1 VVNPMIAGWRCRLRA
16 VIAAPAPVHPVS
28 GRIRNA
34 AVASTVA
41 VMLAGA
47 LVFAGTLAPALA
59 QDEAPPLPETISVED
74 IPALFPDLDFEAA
87 EEALTHYR
95 FGRIAQGDALRDA
108 ITDEAADAL
117 LEWAAVRSVEQR
129 DFERVS
135 GFMRNHPDWAGRNLL
150 RLRAEQAFIQNGPTP
165 ERVLTFFAD
174 EEPRT
179 GRGALML
186 TQALWGSGAREAAE
200 HLARRYWRERGFDE
214 NTEAQLLLS
223 FAAAFTPSDHRLR
236 MENRLF
242 AQDWPAARR
251 AARFAGEQF
260 EALVD
265 LRQALLREPARL
277 EAAVADLPSSLRND
291 SSALYAK
298 VRKARL
304 DGDVRGAAQLIA
316 RAPRAVSIIADGD
329 AWWVERRI
337 VGRNLLEEGEY
348 ALAYEIIA
356 GHAAQSPAEFLDA
369 EFHAGWI
376 ALRFLDDAETAL
388 GHFIAAAEPA
398 STPVSLSRVAYWQAR
413 AHQALGDDD
422 AARAALEEAATHSTA
437 FYGQLARQELDGGPI
452 SLRPLPEIDETVI
465 AERDGRLF
473 TRAILL
479 LHALDAEDLAIA
491 LLGDLGRTSDDA
503 ALLRAYGDLAQALGN
518 PRALLALARSALLR
532 GLPLDEHAFPV
543 GAIPEYPQ
551 IGPAVE
557 SALVHAI
564 ARQESAFNADAVS
577 PAGAL
582 GLMQFMPATARR
594 VAQRYG
600 VNFDESRL
608 LGDPAFSAKLGAAH
622 LGELLDEWGGSAAL
636 AFAAYNAGPGH
647 ARRWIQ
653 RFGDPRRADRDIIDW
668 VEQIPFPETRSYI
681 QRVMENLIVYRY
693 RLDQDRPLAIEDD
706 LRGARAMR

>member
-1 VVNPMIAGWRCRLRA
+1 MISPMIAGWRCRLRV
-16 VIAAPAPVHPVS
+16 VIAGRAPAYSVFDRMCHA
-28 GRIRNA
+28 A
-34 AVASTVA
+34 AVRSVA
-41 VMLAGA
+41 VMLASA
-47 LVFAGTLAPALA
+47 VVFAGSLGPTLA
-59 QDEAPPLPETISVED
+59 QDRAPALPETIGVQD
-74 IPALFPDLDFEAA
+74 IPALFPDLDFELAG
-87 EEALTHYR
+87 EALTHYR

-108 ITDEAADAL
+108 ITDAAADAL

-129 DFERVS
+129 DFARVAD
-135 GFMRNHPDWAGRNLL
+135 FMRSHPDWAGRNLL
-150 RLRAEQAFIQNGPTP
+150 RLRAEQAFVESGPTP
-165 ERVLTFFAD
+165 EQVLTFFAD

-179 GRGALML
+179 GRGALLM
-186 TQALWGSGAREAAE
+186 TQALWGSGARESAE
-200 HLARRYWRERGFDE
+200 YLARRYWRERGFDE
-214 NTEAQLLLS
+214 NTEAQFLIS
-223 FAAAFTPSDHRLR
+223 FATAFSPSDHRLR

-251 AARFAGEQF
+251 AARFAGEEF
-260 EALVD
+260 GALVD
-265 LRQALLREPARL
+265 LRQALLRDPTRI
-277 EAAVADLPSSLRND
+277 EAALADLPPALRND

-304 DGDVRGAAQLIA
+304 DGDVRGAAQIIA
-316 RAPRAVSIIADGD
+316 RAPRALSIIADGD

-337 VGRNLLEEGEY
+337 VARNLLEEGEY
-348 ALAYEIIA
+348 ALAYELVA
-356 GHAAQSPAEFLDA
+356 GHAAQSAAEFVDA

-376 ALRFLDDAETAL
+376 ALRFLDDPEAAL
-388 GHFIAAAEPA
+388 EHFVAAAGPA
-398 STPVSLSRVAYWQAR
+398 STPVSLARVAFWQAR
-413 AHQALGDDD
+413 AHQASGDEDS
-422 AARAALEEAATHSTA
+422 ARAALEEAAIHATA
-437 FYGQLARQELDGGPI
+437 FYGQLARQQLDGGPI
-452 SLRPLPEIDETVI
+452 SLRPLPEINDDVI
-465 AERDGRLF
+465 AERDSRLF

-479 LHALDAEDLAIA
+479 LHALDGEDLAIA
-491 LLGDLGRTSDDA
+491 LLGDLGRTSDDV
-503 ALLRAYGDLAQALGN
+503 ALLRAYGDLAKALDN

-543 GAIPEYPQ
+543 GAIPDYPQ

-557 SALVHAI
+557 PALVHAI

-647 ARRWIQ
+647 VRRWIQ

-681 QRVMENLIVYRY
+681 QRVMENLVVYRY
-693 RLDQDRPLAIEDD
+693 RLGQDRPLAIEDD